1 MKRSKIYLVMSLI
14 FSIGMI
20 ASCSAPEYN
29 NAEVDTSSQL
39 SDTVVSTT
47 ESQTSSTSTTEL
59 QTSLNSVTTS
69 TDETEDGADNAE
81 DEEVIF
87 DPDNGIYVPEETE
100 STFVTTIQ
108 QTTTTPPITTTAIQ
122 TTAAKKTV
130 EFVECNVKFDKAY
143 FFNEG
148 LCPYQDSKTGLW
160 GYMDINFNVAIEP
173 TYFKA
178 YCFSDG
184 LAAVYDGQ
192 KWGFIN
198 SKGKTIL
205 PFEYDSV
212 EKKYNYYT
220 CFYEDEVVGF
230 VDGYAIVTQSSSYPK
245 NQIVIDKKGNVVNTS
260 QKQNGSSYFL
270 CNRFGNI
277 VVGQNGEKYICN
289 EKLEAKY
296 DINVPNTWCQI
307 PYGRRQIESGRKKV
321 FLSDDLAVVSVNS
334 SALDTEFVID
344 KKGNQVFNPWE
355 HDKFEKIIFAEDTY
369 VIQTNVSGVY
379 RAKVYNLSGKEVIG
393 GNYTMIHP
401 VCKNGKAMY
410 YIGRYKNGE
419 SELLDA
425 NGKILTPSW
434 LDNNEKL
441 SIKYLTTYE
450 SKYSDYAV
458 VYNNSGSSPK
468 IVNMSTMKLICELE
482 KNIDMGTVNNEQVY
496 GFYPEEF
503 ITAMY
508 NDYIIMPTDYSLD
521 IYDLNGSLLYGVKK
535 AYDASKDV
543 DFQEINIQ
551 YGIIKTKD
559 GFVKIK

>member
-1 MKRSKIYLVMSLI
+1 MKKNKLYLCLALICAANIMS
-14 FSIGMI
+14 
-20 ASCSAPEYN
+20 SCVTNENS
-29 NAEVDTSSQL
+29 NAELEPSEVVETSQHIN
-39 SDTVVSTT
+39 T
-47 ESQTSSTSTTEL
+47 
-59 QTSLNSVTTS
+59 TSLKSETQADLNSIIESV
-69 TDETEDGADNAE
+69 DEEEESIDNED
-81 DEEVIF
+81 DEEVVF
-87 DPDNGIYVPEETE
+87 DPDNDIYLPEETE

-108 QTTTTPPITTTAIQ
+108 QTATKTPVTTTTMQ
-122 TTAAKKTV
+122 TTAAQKTV
-130 EFVECNVKFDKAY
+130 EIVECDVKFDKAY

-148 LCPYQDSKTGLW
+148 LCPYQDSRTGLW
-160 GYMDINFNVAIEP
+160 GYMDSQFNVVISP
-173 TYFKA
+173 NYFDA

-212 EKKYNYYT
+212 VKKYNYYT
-220 CFYEDEVVGF
+220 CFYEDNLVGF
-230 VDGYAIVTQSSSYPK
+230 LDGYAIVTQTNKYSDD
-245 NQIVIDKKGNVVNTS
+245 QILIDKKGNVVNTS
-260 QKQNGSSYFL
+260 RKQSDFWAFGS
-270 CNRFGNI
+270 NRFGN
-277 VVGQNGEKYICN
+277 VVLGSNGEKYICN
-289 EKLEAKY
+289 EKLEAEY
-296 DINVPNTWCQI
+296 IINVPGTWCQI
-307 PYGRRQIESGRKKV
+307 PYGRRQIDPNSNKV

-355 HDKFEKIIFAEDTY
+355 HDTFEKIIFAEDTY
-369 VIQTNVSGVY
+369 VIQMNISGVY
-379 RAKVYNLSGKEVIG
+379 RAKVYNLSGKEIIG

-401 VCKNGKAMY
+401 ICKNGKAMY

-425 NGKILTPSW
+425 NGKILNPSW

-441 SIKYLTTYE
+441 TIKYLTTYE
-450 SKYSDYAV
+450 SQYSDYAV
-458 VYNNSGSSPK
+458 VYNNTGSNPK

-496 GFYPEEF
+496 GFYPEQF
-503 ITAMY
+503 ITAIY

-521 IYDLNGSLLYGVKK
+521 IYDLNGSLLYSVKK

-551 YGIIKTKD
+551 YGIIKTEY
-559 GFVKIK
+559 GFLKIK

>member
-1 MKRSKIYLVMSLI
+1 MKRSKIYLVMSLS
-14 FSIGMI
+14 FFIGLMS
-20 ASCSAPEYN
+20 SCSA
-29 NAEVDTSSQL
+29 AEHNIAEADTSQNLISSQL
-39 SDTVVSTT
+39 SDTTV
-47 ESQTSSTSTTEL
+47 STTEL
-59 QTSLNSVTTS
+59 QTSSNSVTTS
-69 TDETEDGADNAE
+69 IGETEEDVYDTDDE

-87 DPDNGIYVPEETE
+87 DLDNGIYLTEETE
-100 STFVTTIQ
+100 STFATTIQ
-108 QTTTTPPITTTAIQ
+108 QTTTTTP
-122 TTAAKKTV
+122 KKTIEV
-130 EFVECNVKFDKAY
+130 VECDVKFDKAY

-148 LCPYQDSKTGLW
+148 LCPYQDSRTGLW
-160 GYMDINFNVAIEP
+160 GYMDSQFNIAISP
-173 TYFKA
+173 NYFNA

-198 SKGKTIL
+198 SKGKTVL

-230 VDGYAIVTQSSSYPK
+230 VDGYAIVTQSSSYPN

-260 QKQNGSSYFL
+260 QKQNGESYFL

-277 VVGQNGEKYICN
+277 VVGINGEKYICN
-289 EKLEAKY
+289 EKLEAEY
-296 DINVPNTWCQI
+296 DINVPNTWCEI
-307 PYGRRQIESGRKKV
+307 PYGRRQIDSNSRKV
-321 FLSDDLAVVSVNS
+321 FLTDDLAVVSVNS
-334 SALDTEFVID
+334 SHIDNEYVID
-344 KKGNQVFNPWE
+344 KKGNQIFAPGKYDNL
-355 HDKFEKIIFAEDTY
+355 EKIIFAEDTY
-369 VIQTNVSGVY
+369 VIQTNISGVY
-379 RAKVYNLSGKEVIG
+379 RAKVYNFSGKEIIG

-401 VCKNGKAMY
+401 ICKNGKAMY

-419 SELLDA
+419 SELLDT
-425 NGKILTPSW
+425 NGKILNPNW

-458 VYNNSGSSPK
+458 VYNKSGSNPK
-468 IVNMSTMKLICELE
+468 IVNMSTMELICELE
-482 KNIDMGTVNNEQVY
+482 NNSYNNIDMGTVNNEQVY
-496 GFYPEEF
+496 GFYPEQF

-521 IYDLNGSLLYGVKK
+521 IYDLNGSLLYSVRE
-535 AYDASKDV
+535 AYDEGKDI